1 MDSTSVTVTLK
12 VEPLEN
18 RTYTLDDNDIEL
30 VGASEEYTYELAD
43 GTVPLTVRGLKE
55 DLNSLSPD
63 KMNLRADVS
72 GMKPGT
78 HTAALSYQLDEAYTV
93 AGTPSITLEVKAKA
107 PETEAETKEED
118 VRASSESA
126 EAVPENSQQKQ
137 EPSSAAAGSQNQ

>member
-1 MDSTSVTVTLK
+1 MTVTLK

-18 RTYTLDDNDIEL
+18 RTYTLDGNDIEL
-30 VGASEEYTYELAD
+30 MGASEEYTYELAD